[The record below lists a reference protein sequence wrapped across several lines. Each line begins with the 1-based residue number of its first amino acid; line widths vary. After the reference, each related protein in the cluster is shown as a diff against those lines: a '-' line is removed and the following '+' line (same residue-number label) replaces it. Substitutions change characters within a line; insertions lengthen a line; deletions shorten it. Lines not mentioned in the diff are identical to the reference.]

1 MDKETSAFGYDDHAM
16 TVKTLFFA
24 HYQDIVGVREQS
36 ISLASPA
43 TVRRLADELQQ
54 RYPGLGDL
62 LAQSRVAVNAEF
74 ADADTALQADDEIA
88 WMPPMSGGC

>member
-1 MDKETSAFGYDDHAM
+1 M

-36 ISLASPA
+36 VSLADPA
-43 TVRRLADELQQ
+43 TIRLLADDLQR

-74 ADADTALQADDEIA
+74 ADADTTLHPGDEIA